1 MFSPQAPGD
10 LVDDETINV
19 VSTAG
24 FAGND
29 FVKIGS
35 QAAADIETNET
46 HFFPSN
52 GKLDLETPMQSTHT
66 AGEDVDA
73 QADTEPA
80 PVPLFNM
87 TPDPG
92 HVATL
97 SGTFLFVTIT
107 VEVDL
112 RPPGSTPCDSSSCQL
127 VGTLSSASTLLTL
140 EGSSL
145 TLWGVPGDPSHDS
158 QRCGE
163 NLAIPSCQA

>member
-1 MFSPQAPGD
+1 MQF
-10 LVDDETINV
+10 TH
-19 VSTAG
+19 ST
-24 FAGND
+24 
-29 FVKIGS
+29 
-35 QAAADIETNET
+35 
-46 HFFPSN
+46 
-52 GKLDLETPMQSTHT
+52 
-66 AGEDVDA
+66 GEDVDA

-107 VEVDL
+107 IEVDVHS
-112 RPPGSTPCDSSSCQL
+112 PGSTSCDSSSCQL

-163 NLAIPSCQA
+163 NLAESQLPAVGGVQGSLPDQPDELLDWRDSQRHGHLLSRRVRARSRFR